1 MSTKE
6 NKELDRQFF
15 NDANTYRGDIAKA
28 PFMAEKYFA
37 PDWVFHHPSRGDM
50 NREQFI
56 QFMVGISAA
65 FPDFKFSI
73 DDVVA
78 EGDKVVT
85 RYTLRGTH
93 MGPYSGIPATGKQ
106 VAIKGVS
113 IDKIV
118 GGKFAE
124 TWDFPDSLGTM
135 TQLGITPGAAP
146 KK

>member
-15 NDANTYRGDIAKA
+15 EDANTYRGDMAKA
-28 PFMAEKYFA
+28 PSMAQRNFA
-37 PDWVFHHPSRGDM
+37 PDWVFHHASRGDM

-56 QFMVGISAA
+56 QFMVDVSAA

-93 MGPYSGIPATGKQ
+93 RGPYYGIPATGKQ

-118 GGKFAE
+118 EGKFVE

-135 TQLGITPGAAP
+135 IQLGVVPGAAP

>member
-15 NDANTYRGDIAKA
+15 NDANTFRGDIAKA
-28 PFMAEKYFA
+28 PIMAEKYFA
-37 PDWVFHHPSRGDM
+37 PGWIFHHAARGDM

-56 QFMVGISAA
+56 QFMVEFSTA

-73 DDVVA
+73 DDQVA

-85 RYTLRGTH
+85 VYTVQGTH
-93 MGPYSGIPATGKQ
+93 RGPYSGIPTTGKQ
-106 VAIKGVS
+106 VKIKGVS

-118 GGKFAE
+118 GGKFVE
-124 TWDFPDSLGTM
+124 TWDFPDSLSTM
-135 TQLGITPGAAP
+135 IQLGVVPGAAP